1 MVTGNTATE
10 LGDILISQL
19 IQPYQNTVQVT
30 AWSVLLG
37 VSDSFT
43 VGTINV
49 TSGSTTVEGVLTNF
63 ELFDSGQEIIIGNI
77 TYVINT
83 VHDQTKMSLET
94 PVTATASGINFYKPA
109 APDTSYAA
117 SHEFRWS
124 DNGQIYSE
132 FRPLNNNT
140 GSFDLLGLSLD
151 KTKPFYIDVK
161 TEITAIVP
169 GSSITVLAITYTL
182 QTDEGTLVACP
193 QISIGNTTTSMG
205 GGSSISS
212 MECDPYLFDGIA
224 NIRTAPCPETFNPY
238 NLGKA
243 SNVYQQLGMIVSDI
257 FGHTCNYF
265 RTEPDTRTEDV
276 ILMEYSLHNVVDNKN
291 LKILV
296 PDNEFPTEAATFD
309 IFGMEFDEFEVHIVH
324 DEFMN
329 IFGTNKRPRSK
340 DYLYIPIINK
350 MYEVSSVSIADE
362 FNQTKSYW
370 RVKLTKYQERTS
382 VIKGTYETATDN
394 LVTGI
399 EETMGTEI
407 QEEYTKDTNPTQFQT
422 VSTSFRDGIRT
433 FVATTLKI
441 VDYNLKN
448 RWTIVS
454 KNYYDM
460 SGVDINTAAVKY
472 DALSLLT
479 ADKNLGVSLWFR
491 PQSFIG
497 GTDYPLLS
505 DGGTDGFHLSISTT
519 EAKLVVGGPTP
530 ISTTWTHGTTLNS
543 DRWYGVI
550 LNINNTYSHL
560 RFELYEL
567 ANSGALSQTGNNL
580 VSKFSN
586 TQAMSAPHVWNNGTS
601 YQIEGGKMHLTNVR
615 IFDTPIDEDQDKNVL
630 NQYVVRDNQLSVII
644 DNAIPSIGFQKFK
657 NAR

>member
-19 IQPYQNTVQVT
+19 IQPYQNTVRVT
-30 AWSVLLG
+30 AWSVLVG

-43 VGTINV
+43 TGTVDV
-49 TSGSTTVEGVLTNF
+49 TAGSTTVTGTLTQF
-63 ELFDSGQEIIIGNI
+63 ESLTPGSTIIIGNLS
-77 TYVINT
+77 YVIDSVIDQNT
-83 VHDQTKMSLET
+83 LTLET
-94 PVTATASGINFYKPA
+94 AVSATASGITFYKPA
-109 APDTSYAA
+109 EPDNLYAA

-124 DNGQIYSE
+124 DNGTIYSE
-132 FRPLNNNT
+132 FRPLNNST
-140 GSFDLLGLSLD
+140 GNFDLLGLSLD
-151 KTKPFYIDVK
+151 KTKPFYVDVK
-161 TEITAIVP
+161 TEITAIKP
-169 GSSITVLAITYTL
+169 GSSMTVLSVTYTL
-182 QTDEGTLVACP
+182 ETDEGTLEACP
-193 QISIGNTTTSMG
+193 QISIGGGTTTMG
-205 GGSSISS
+205 GGTSVSS

-224 NIRTAPCPETFNPY
+224 NIVTAPCPETFNPY

-243 SNVYQQLGMIVSDI
+243 SNIYQQLTQLVGDI
-257 FGHTCNYF
+257 FGHSVNYF

-276 ILMEYSLHNVVDNKN
+276 ILMEYSLHNVVDNQT

-296 PDNEFPTEAATFD
+296 PNNEFPTEAATFD

-324 DEFMN
+324 SEFMK
-329 IFGTNKRPRSK
+329 IFGTDKRPRSK
-340 DYLYIPIINK
+340 DYMYIPIINK
-350 MYEVSSVSIADE
+350 MYEISSVSIADE
-362 FNQTKSYW
+362 FNSTKSYW

-441 VDYNLKN
+441 IDYNLKN

-460 SGVDINTAAVKY
+460 TGVDINTAAVKY
-472 DALSLLT
+472 DAKSVLT
-479 ADKNLGVSLWFR
+479 ATKNLGLCLWFR
-491 PQSFIG
+491 PKNFVS
-497 GTDYPLLS
+497 GTYYPLLS
-505 DGGTDGFHLSISTT
+505 DGGTQGFHFAINDSNVRLTVGSTP
-519 EAKLVVGGPTP
+519 V
-530 ISTTWTHGTTLNS
+530 TTVWAHGTTLND
-543 DRWYGVI
+543 DRWYGII

-567 ANSGALSQTGNNL
+567 ASSGALSQSGNNL
-580 VSKFSN
+580 VSMYSN
-586 TQAMSAPHVWNNGTS
+586 TQAMTAPHVWNNGTE
-601 YQIEGGKMHLTNVR
+601 YQIEGGNMHLTNIR
-615 IFDTPIDEDQDKNVL
+615 IFDTPIDEEQDKNVL